1 MKLKNIIIIAV
12 LILVS
17 SSCDEYEVFE
27 KEQYKNVFSLISEDQ
42 ENVYS
47 KTIDFRQ
54 AEADGYIAFS
64 IGGTNPTDKD
74 ITVNVVEDASLI
86 NAYNLSKYD
95 MGVDRYIHP
104 LPADKYDITSSKCI
118 IPAGTTGAQI
128 LMKIRPEGLSP
139 DSAYFIAVRVDSYS
153 GFEINPLKDYLLYKV
168 MVKNQWCAGD
178 NGDRGRST
186 AYTDTG
192 SEKVA
197 GSTDMPAQLSGTKIM
212 RPISAN
218 QVRILPGKVI
228 HNYDR
233 VLFEKAAIVLTIN
246 EDNSVD
252 FEGYKHMQVEK
263 MNDDPDYPNTFVV
276 ENDGY
281 ASFQTFALRY
291 NYTLDGV
298 TYEVRE
304 ELRRSFNEEQEAIK
318 E

>member
-1 MKLKNIIIIAV
+1 MKFKNIIIIAV

-17 SSCDEYEVFE
+17 SSCNEYEVFE
-27 KEQYKNVFSLISEDQ
+27 KEQYKNVFALISADQ

-47 KTIDFRQ
+47 KTFDFRQ
-54 AEADGYIAFS
+54 TEAKGYIAFS
-64 IGGTNPTDKD
+64 MGGSNPTDKD
-74 ITVNVVEDASLI
+74 VTVSIVEDASLI
-86 NAYNLSKYD
+86 NAYNLSNFD
-95 MGVDRYIHP
+95 MLVDRYIRP
-104 LPADKYDITSSKCI
+104 MPADKYTIESEECI
-118 IPAGTTGAQI
+118 IPAGASGAQI
-128 LMKIRPEGLSP
+128 PIKIRPEGLSP

-153 GFEINPLKDYLLYKV
+153 GLEINPLKDYLLYKI
-168 MVKNQWCAGD
+168 MLKNYWCVGD
-178 NGDRGRST
+178 NGHRGQST

-192 SEKVA
+192 NEKVA

-228 HNYDR
+228 HDYDR

-263 MNDDPDYPNTFVV
+263 MNDDPDYPNTFRV